1 MDGWTQQNS
10 PFHEGEQAVQS
21 RVGVRDRIERQ
32 GRRVIREF
40 MPDQHR
46 QFYGQLPFLVLGT
59 LDQAGQPW
67 ASIVVGQPGFISSPD
82 DRTLRVQAHAL
93 PGDPLAHTLKPGAD
107 IGILGIAPGTRR
119 RNRMNG
125 RVAAVDD
132 QGLTITVTQAYG
144 NCPMYIQKRQ
154 IQVLSE
160 TLGSPEPTAVRPQDH
175 LDPAMQD
182 QIRAADTLFMATSYS
197 SSVEDVTFGADVS
210 HRGGKP
216 GFVRIDDDR
225 TLTFPD
231 FAGNLHFNTVGN
243 LVLNPRV
250 GLILPDFLTGDL
262 VTLTGQAEILWEG
275 EEVRSFEGAERLF
288 QIRIEQVLHLK
299 QGLPIRAE
307 LEEFS
312 PFLDNTGSWEEA
324 QQRLAA
330 QDLRDQYRPF
340 QVIRVESNGDKVRS
354 YYLQPQDDHGICSY
368 EAGQMLPIRWRP
380 TGGSEDLTGLVPI
393 SEAPGQD
400 SYRITVAQEPQGS
413 LLATLFNSLQ
423 VGERIETMAPQGEVY
438 LDPSRRPVVLVSTGI
453 GIAPQIAMLNQITK
467 QVDCCGIER
476 QVWLIHQSDDPN
488 GPPFRDHIKRAA
500 RLYNNVQVHLVFDPS
515 LETQVIENVYDGVS
529 QITMELLSSILP
541 LEDYEF
547 YLCGSEPFIQKL
559 GSDLLMINIST
570 ERVHLISHPC
580 SPHR

>member
-10 PFHEGEQAVQS
+10 PFHGGEQVAQS

-59 LDQAGQPW
+59 LDQSGRPW
-67 ASIVVGQPGFISSPD
+67 ASIVVGPPGFISSPD
-82 DRTLRVQAHAL
+82 ARTLRVQAHAL
-93 PGDPLAHTLKPGAD
+93 PGDPLAQTLKPGAD

-125 RVAAVDD
+125 WVAAVDD
-132 QGLTITVTQAYG
+132 QGFTIRVTQAYG

-154 IQVLSE
+154 IQLLSE
-160 TLGSPEPTAVRPQDH
+160 SAKTSPTQPQDH

-182 QIRAADTLFMATSYS
+182 QIRAADTLFIATSYS
-197 SSVEDVTFGADVS
+197 NSREDITFGADAS

-225 TLTFPD
+225 TLAFPD

-243 LVLNPRV
+243 LMLNPRV
-250 GLILPDFLTGDL
+250 GLIFPDFLTGDW
-262 VTLTGQAEILWEG
+262 VTLTGQAEIIWQG

-288 QIRIEQVLHLK
+288 RIRIEQVLYLK

-307 LEEFS
+307 LEEYS
-312 PFLDNTGSWEEA
+312 PFLDNTGSWEKA
-324 QQRLAA
+324 QQRLAV

-340 QVIRVESNGDKVRS
+340 QVIQVESHRDSMRS
-354 YYLQPQDDHGICSY
+354 FYLQPQDDHGICSY

-380 TGGSEDLTGLVPI
+380 AGGAEDLTGLVPI
-393 SEAPGQD
+393 SEAPGQEV
-400 SYRITVAQEPQGS
+400 YRITVAQALEGS
-413 LLATLFNSLQ
+413 FLAILFNSVR
-423 VGERIETMAPQGEVY
+423 VGDLIEALAPRGEVY
-438 LDPSRRPVVLVSTGI
+438 LNSSRRPVVLLSAGI
-453 GIAPQIAMLNQITK
+453 GIAPQIAMLNQLTK
-467 QVDCCGIER
+467 QVDCCGIDR
-476 QVWLIHQSDDPN
+476 QVWLIHQSSERS
-488 GPPFRDHIKRAA
+488 GPAFQDHVRRAA
-500 RLYNNVQVHLVFDPS
+500 RLYSNVQVHLVYEPS
-515 LETQVIENVYDGVS
+515 LGTPPIENTYDGVGG
-529 QITMELLSSILP
+529 ITIDLISSILP

-547 YLCGSEPFIQKL
+547 YGCGSEAFTQKL
-559 GSDLLMINIST
+559 RSDLQSINIST
-570 ERVHLISHPC
+570 ERVHLISLE
-580 SPHR
+580 